1 MSSSYE
7 ETRSRGG
14 GSSRDL
20 KMASSSSSSLEG
32 GLPPPPHQNRI
43 RQSDSNTSFLRAA
56 RAGNTDKV
64 LEFLKNGV
72 DISTCNQNG
81 LNALHLAAK
90 EGHKDLVEELLQRG
104 APVDSATKKGNT
116 ALHIASLA
124 GQKEVVKLLVSRGA
138 DVNAQSQNGF
148 TPLYMA
154 AQENHLEVV
163 RYFLENEGNQSIATE
178 DGFTPLAI
186 ALQQGHNS
194 VVSLLLEHDTKGK
207 VRLPALH
214 IAARKDDTKSAALLL
229 QNDHNADVQ
238 SKSGFTPLHIAAH
251 YGNVN
256 VSTLLLNRGAAVDF
270 TARNGITPLHVA
282 SKRGNT
288 NMVALLL
295 DRGAQIDAKTR
306 DGLTPL
312 HCAARSGHDPAVE
325 LLLERGAPILARTK
339 NGLSPLHMSA
349 QGDHIECVKLLLQ
362 HQAPVDD
369 VTLDYLTA
377 LHVAAHCG
385 HYRVTKVLLDK
396 KANPNARALNG
407 FTPLHI
413 ACKKNRVKVMEL
425 LVKYG
430 ASIQA
435 ITESGLTP
443 IHVAAF
449 MGHLNIV
456 LLLLQN
462 GASPDV
468 RNIRGETA
476 LHMAARAGQME
487 VVRCLLRNG
496 ALVDAVARED
506 QTPLHIASRLGKTD
520 IVQLLLQHM
529 AHPDAATTNGYTP
542 LHISAREGQVETAAV
557 LLEAGASHSLAT
569 KKGFTPLHVAAK
581 YGSLDVAKLLLQRR
595 ALLDDAGKS
604 GLTPLHVAAH
614 YDNQEVA
621 LLLLDKGAS
630 PHATAKNG
638 YTPLHIAAK
647 KNQTNIASAL
657 LQYGAET
664 NVLTKQGVSPLHLA
678 SQEGHAEMVNL
689 VLSKGAHVNTATKS
703 GLTPLHLAA
712 QEDRVNA
719 AEVLAK
725 HDANLDQQT
734 KLGYTPLIVACHYGN
749 AKIVNFLLQK
759 GASVNAKTK
768 NGYTPLHQAAQ
779 QGNTHIINVLLQH
792 GAKPNTTTVN
802 GNTALSIA
810 RRLGYIS
817 VVDTLRVVTEEVIT
831 TTTTVTEKHKLNVPE
846 TMTENLDVSDE
857 EALRVEDEPLC
868 EMSVELE
875 GEDTMTGDG
884 GEYLR
889 AEDLREL
896 GDDSLPGHYLDS
908 FSYMSHNLD
917 RPQHTPIHQSFH
929 QRDGVLIEEVWTSHQ
944 VSALARE
951 HDKESFRL
959 SWGAEHLDNV
969 VLSSSLLHSGHSSPC
984 LDHDNSSFLVSFM
997 VDARGGAMR
1006 GCRHNGL
1013 RIIVPPRKC
1022 SAPTR
1027 VTCRLVKRHRLAS
1040 MPPMVEG
1047 EGLAGRIIEVG
1058 PTGAQ
1063 FLGKLHLPTAPPP
1076 LNEGESLVSRIL
1088 QLGPPG
1094 TKFLG
1099 PVIVEIPHFAAL
1111 RGTERELVILRSET
1125 GENWKEHHCDFT
1137 EEELNQ
1143 ILNGM
1148 DEKLDSP
1155 EELKKKRICRI
1166 ITRDFPQYF
1175 AVVSRIKQD
1184 SNLIGPEG
1192 GVLSSTL
1199 VPQVQAVFPEGALT
1213 KKIRVGLQAQPIDVE
1228 MVRKILGN
1236 KATFSAIVTL
1246 EPRRRKFHKPIT
1258 MTIPIPKSVNSDGPS
1273 TVYSGETP
1281 TLRLLCSITGGTTPA
1296 QWEDITGSTPLT
1308 FVNQCVSFTTNVSAR
1323 FWLIDCRQV
1332 QESVNFGSQLY
1343 REIICVPYMAKFVI
1357 FAKTLDPIEAR
1368 LRCFC
1373 MTDDKMDKTLEQQE
1387 NFAEVARSRDVEVL
1401 EGKPI
1406 YADCFGNLVPL
1417 TKSGQHHVFSFYA
1430 FKENRLALFVKIR
1443 DTAQDPCG
1451 RLSFTKEPRTYR
1463 SLNLN
1468 AICNL
1473 NITLPAYSKESD
1485 SDQDGDDESEKSE
1498 KKYDESESTETFSL
1512 RTNQPLDPATL
1523 ASPDLL
1529 SDMSDIRTTAVFTA
1543 YEERVEETGLEE
1555 GSSPIVVELFKER
1568 QEKVGGIKKDG
1579 QIESRSVEQ
1588 QDRAKKDVY
1597 SVFEAKAFEETKKL
1611 SQTDTG
1617 MDGMTAMVSNLNKE
1631 TEDHHEQRLGGTYD
1645 SQEDLTKERG
1655 EHVSVKQD
1663 GKRHPPN
1670 IKKPIRKKLR
1680 EFSRCSSSEGELERM
1695 SSEESLDDDA
1705 IIKKSGLSST
1715 SSMEPPASPVVVE
1728 APIGSIK
1735 DKVKALQNKVEEE
1748 KIQKH
1753 TQGEGYEVM
1762 HSNITKTPAEVMP
1775 ELPSIPKSPKSQT
1788 ERLEEIMSVKE
1799 LMKAFQTGQD
1809 PSKCKS
1815 GLFEHK
1821 AEHFHYDKMS
1831 TSEPTHSK
1839 QLEEVE
1845 QSLAYDPIS
1854 QLQTNEHT
1862 IFHEQNDQNKPN
1874 NADITEE
1881 MESLV
1886 KPSMEEKAPNGK
1898 KVTFAE
1904 TTEYVDGGY
1913 GPQTEVADNC
1923 VLPEKESL
1931 SVKELMKM
1939 FQAERETMEITP
1951 QPLKLDALATHITA
1965 TQSKETPLLEET
1977 LQEPKSHVE
1986 AQRPTTFSSTS
1997 DSILCD
2003 FRESEAPPESFVR
2016 YGSDISVF
2024 ISDDNS
2030 LEKTVHFAETLPC
2043 DPVPVT
2049 PQRDEPEESSVS
2061 VKNLLKAFQ
2070 NEQEGQQTKQS
2081 LRREEQMS
2089 TQTEKASIMHQE
2101 IGDRKSDHTDLINQ
2115 SQMLNTDQS
2124 PSVSEP
2130 SFAQTMQNSERL
2142 ITTIETELH
2151 LLKTKSESFEGSGE
2165 VQKTEQNT
2173 SMPFQTQLSGNKN
2186 MNLEAQTVTLQKEIT
2201 FESQQGSVIPTF
2213 GVTIKV
2219 ADKMQFDDR
2228 RISPERDKPDMP
2240 QSSLSRM
2247 QLEEPL
2253 MNIARSLSDDY
2264 QISPDRKNSEDFSSF
2279 IRAELEESP
2288 EYQLFKRRSTATD
2301 INYQLGTLGE
2311 ETPIDDSDTNPELLY
2326 SSCFKDNTSSGSYKQ
2341 EWLAKS
2347 SETIV
2352 QKTSRYSSE
2361 EKESSEELKP
2371 IYQMPN
2377 EMFSYHEATKEDYCV
2392 PADKENTFQASE
2404 KDKAAEHK
2412 SREQRTEMAIK
2423 EQSLLEICKGTKMFG
2438 QKSTA
2443 GKDIKGSLLNEELGQ
2458 CLQVS
2463 PIKSQQ
2469 SQKNIY
2475 RDNFQETITTQ
2486 ETDEEI
2492 ATKISPKEEKTKMHG
2507 AALEKTLPKQGDIL
2521 GSFDQMIHTKV
2532 CTSSSAFDENKKSP
2546 EVQEQTQTIAVKMGP
2561 TVPFEPP
2568 FEEDIEKITE
2578 LSTNEKTMSGML
2590 SLLKSDLDECF
2601 SENTMTRQCQLEDDL
2616 VDERHIEVKLPS
2628 KHLQD
2633 NVLKEVHENWQSSKS
2648 QFEKPPTEPQSETT
2662 FKQVCLEGDAYHQ
2675 SSTNRKNIS
2684 GILSLTDHS
2693 EDKVVNELLEKV
2705 EVSIKEKA
2713 QSTVSDTLFQQVLVE
2728 REVYYKPSTTE
2739 KTMSAVLSQE
2749 RPVVRQTLSEQDL
2762 IHESYK
2768 ETKLTTNDLDDKEG
2782 GDASDYA
2789 ETNEVGVAQVAQRS
2803 VSETLF
2809 QENVIERHDQSE
2821 HIKGEKNMSGVLS
2834 HLSSDLDEYLKERP
2848 VVRQT
2853 LSEQDLIHESYKE
2866 TKLTTNDLDDKEGG
2880 HASDYAETDE
2890 ICVVQVA
2897 QRSVSETLFQ
2907 ENINKRQEQSEHIK
2921 GEKNMSGVLSH
2932 LSSDLDEYLKERPV
2946 VRQKLSEQDLIHESY
2961 KETQLTTN
2969 DLDDKEGGD
2978 ASDYAETGEVGVA
2991 QVAQRSV
2998 SETLFQE
3005 NVIERH
3011 DQSEHIKGE
3020 KNMSGVLSHLS
3031 SDLDEYLKER
3041 PVLRQTLSEQDLIHE
3056 SYKETKLTTNDL
3068 EDKEVGDA
3076 SGYAETDEVC
3086 VAQVVQRSV
3095 SETLFQE
3102 NIIERHDQSEHIK
3115 GEKNMSGVF
3124 SHLSSD
3130 LDEYLKERPVVRQT
3144 LSEQDLIHESYK
3156 ETKLTTN
3163 DLDDKEGGD
3172 ASDYAETGEVG
3183 VAQVAQRSVSETLFQ
3198 ENVIERHDQSEHIKG
3213 EKNMSGVL
3221 SHLSSDLDEYLKER
3235 PVVRQTLSEQDL
3247 IHESYKETKLTTN
3260 DLEDKEGGDASV
3272 YPETDEVGVAQVVQR
3287 SVSETLFQE
3296 NIIERHDQSEH
3307 IKGENNMSGVL
3318 SHLSS
3323 DLDEYLKERPV
3334 VRQTLSEQDLI
3345 HKSYKETKLTTN
3357 DLDDKEGGDASD
3369 YAETDEVGV
3378 AQVAQRSVSET
3389 LFQENVIERHDQSEH
3404 IKGEKNMSGV
3414 LSHLSSDLDEYLKE
3428 RPVVRQTLSE
3438 QDLIHESYKE
3448 TKLTTNDLDHKE
3460 GGHASDYAETDEVC
3474 VVQVAQRAVS
3484 ETLFQ
3489 ENVIKRQEQSEH
3501 IKGEK
3506 NMSGVLSHLS
3516 SDLDEYLKERPV
3528 VRQKLSEQD
3537 LIHESYKETKLTTN
3551 NLEDKEGG
3559 DASVYPETDEVGVAQ
3574 VAQRSVSE
3582 TLFQE
3587 NVIERHDQSEHI
3599 KGEKNMSGVLSHL
3612 SSDLDE
3618 YFKERPVVRQT
3629 LSEQDLIHESYK
3641 ETKLTT
3647 NNLDDKEGGD
3657 ASDYAETDEVG
3668 VAQVAQRSVSETPFL
3683 EVVIERH
3690 DQSEQIKGEKN
3701 MSGMFSHMSSDLDE
3715 YLKERPVVRQTVSEE
3730 DVKQEIYKETKLVT
3744 VSLDDK
3750 KGQDSSECLQTNK
3763 TVIEGEAQRSAFE
3776 TLFQQVTEKHVQCEQ
3791 ITTENMQSHLTG
3803 DLDRYLKERPI
3814 IKKNITE
3821 SNVGEEICT
3830 KTILAVDNVEDKVA
3844 EVTCETL
3851 EPDEVAVDELS
3862 QSSISD
3868 IPFDQIVIE
3877 GTLHHQQSEKDM
3889 TGILSLLSTDLD
3901 VNLKEKPLNLERC
3914 ADESLIHNEC
3924 QETFLKCDNIETQM
3938 EKELNEDP
3946 DTDVVEVEEL
3956 VADNVLQQVSAK
3968 TQAQDE
3974 CSPIE
3979 KNMSNLVSL
3988 LSKPD
3993 KPETKASHPFEDL
4006 VHETFKETTQPEDCK
4021 IEQDMVSSKPYR
4033 SDSGDLNKTMFKEI
4047 ERQTYVDEDDGCNI
4061 ESCETW
4067 EVDTSFRK
4075 AALYTHS
4082 TEETVNNSKSN
4093 ATLYDDEVDV
4103 NVDGFHSVHKTQE
4116 PSSYVALQRP
4126 AGLENLTC
4134 MPFDEPDKDL
4144 FNQDSLESSPV
4155 LEDQSSK
4162 KSPDSIEP
4170 SPTKDSPCQDS
4181 LESSPTLTKDAQSHE
4196 PFKTAVYE
4204 DYASQL
4210 KACFPYETYVYTDTC
4225 EDEKENSPRIPLTD
4239 STDGTSYGNM
4249 CSIESLES
4257 RQKSLSADDGEDE
4270 ITSKQFTPEEKMFK
4284 MAVKIKMFEEMEQE
4298 SKVKTEIHE
4307 DSISASYGDA
4317 YKDDDRDLRSD
4328 SIAYSSSQAIQQS
4341 SSETSETHP
4350 QHEKMDN
4357 LCFKAE
4363 TVDQLQQ
4370 RTTQSAD
4377 ILLYSTTPFKE
4388 KTDGDKEDAPT
4399 LLVKKGSEILKDK
4412 TTPMIYTVTEKHLSG
4427 FVANE
4432 SPMMTQGSGFVSE
4445 SQTTVCTTEVEEVK
4459 EQKDPGQKTPEKYP
4473 DQATNSERSPNP
4485 FQFQEGKLF
4494 EMTRGGAID
4503 MTRRTFD
4510 DRGEGFGF
4518 FHFGEHQMEENVP
4531 EEFVEDFTKSSQR
4544 TDSKPGAKSI
4554 LTDFQLVS
4562 PSAARSLTTT
4572 HIEAGDMEGLGL
4584 GYLDTTVADLQ
4595 SDTTAATQLDAEKP
4609 FLESSSSDDDDLDD
4623 EEDQCSVIEM
4633 TFSAAHFDTLGNDQD
4648 SPQPI
4653 IPGSSI
4659 SESMKVKDLQVSVL
4673 EAVNRKA
4680 ERKLKSDRKTRSEGG
4695 DIKKQ
4700 FYRKGPSY
4708 SDCSQSTGMSEFSPS
4723 KVTPLMQENLEAC
4736 SPLQKA
4742 LPHLDTTD
4750 KSVRSSFET
4759 DNRSSSSHK
4768 SSDSVVFTYDTQ
4780 ASHGSDSDSN
4790 QLPVKHPSCG
4800 AEDVFESRATWDD
4813 TVETQMQRIVDDQTP
4828 EHTPVYWQDNAD
4840 RKEETL
4846 TIIADLL
4853 GFSWTEL
4860 AKELEFSE
4868 DDIQLVRTQ
4877 NPSSLQE
4884 QSHALLQRWVERE
4897 GKHATEE
4904 CLIRRLTKI
4913 NRMDIVHLI
4922 ETQMNK
4928 SVQEQTSRT
4937 YAEIEKTLDHSEVSV
4952 ALSSVQ
4958 QDTDSPRIVRRIES
4972 DGRPPPAVSEEDL
4985 SVASL
4990 LDIPSWAEPTGHIHS
5005 ESMHGDLLEDVEITH
5020 ELSPNLWNPED
5031 DASKE
5036 HASYNTSDE
5045 QLSSASCKTVHSQ
5058 SSKEKNVKLEQ
5069 NQCFPIDMG
5078 VWACDSNTSGTSNI
5092 ELAPQGCLVQ
5102 TEIQPY
5108 NLFATPTTSSQM
5120 KEKHILTSGPG
5131 GNYDSA
5137 EPTSAAPDSQDSSDI
5152 LAIMSLES
5160 PNSPSS
5166 LKFGSPGNL
5175 EPILSDLKEV
5185 KLEFRSEKHELPSS
5199 NMPAKINKFEDVCFE
5214 GIVEDPGT
5222 STSSVAQMAEDNTD
5236 DTVIPGTRK
5245 ASGSS
5250 FGISKD
5256 SPELSSMTSKS
5267 TQRFEEEKESMWSS
5281 GTDETSIQR
5290 IQDQH
5295 LWYRTSTDTLSSQS
5309 LSDLSPETVTT
5320 VRHFSFEELMSNQSS
5335 VNSEISSDDDKSRNC
5350 TQHSDETM
5358 VDEEEWHDLESV
5370 SVKQK
5375 TEKTSPSFDEE
5386 NGIPL
5391 GYAEPAS
5398 ASKDRPH
5405 MHLAY
5410 NEGHSDPESYLDCKQ
5425 KVSDSSETDPDRAS
5439 LAQTSRQKVLL
5450 SSGSEDYEDAFMV
5463 HEGPC
5468 GVLKESGAYPSETSD
5483 EEIPMRV
5490 ASKLPGTYDTN
5501 ESLKREIDTELGSM
5515 SESSDEEFLLTARIV
5530 RRRFV
5535 FQADEMSHLTTR
5547 SVTEETY
5554 KNENGHAIVK
5564 KVTRRVVRKCV
5575 STNGEEHDG
5584 KSVEGVAHGSDLGCN
5599 RKVKSEGDHAELSFD
5614 KCKDLPSP
5622 RQQTADTVSRKETTD
5637 SRIETTTTSQNDQ
5650 SLASHFPP
5658 TQHDVTEL

>member
-1 MSSSYE
+1 M
-7 ETRSRGG
+7 GNAAACKAC
-14 GSSRDL
+14 GSDKGSKTGENDNDL
-20 KMASSSSSSLEG
+20 NLNNDYYKAADFGTEVDNL
-32 GLPPPPHQNRI
+32 L
-43 RQSDSNTSFLRAA
+43 SDSNTSFLRAA

-238 SKSGFTPLHIAAH
+238 SKMMVNRTTESGFTPLHIAAH

-749 AKIVNFLLQK
+749 AKIVNFLLQQ

-857 EALRVEDEPLC
+857 
-868 EMSVELE
+868 E

-969 VLSSSLLHSGHSSPC
+969 VLSSSLLHSG
-984 LDHDNSSFLVSFM
+984 FLVSFM

-2201 FESQQGSVIPTF
+2201 CESQQGSVIPTF

-2890 ICVVQVA
+2890 VCVVQVA

-2907 ENINKRQEQSEHIK
+2907 ENIIK
-2921 GEKNMSGVLSH
+2921 
-2932 LSSDLDEYLKERPV
+2932 
-2946 VRQKLSEQDLIHESY
+2946 
-2961 KETQLTTN
+2961 
-2969 DLDDKEGGD
+2969 
-2978 ASDYAETGEVGVA
+2978 
-2991 QVAQRSV
+2991 
-2998 SETLFQE
+2998 
-3005 NVIERH
+3005 
-3011 DQSEHIKGE
+3011 
-3020 KNMSGVLSHLS
+3020 
-3031 SDLDEYLKER
+3031 
-3041 PVLRQTLSEQDLIHE
+3041 
-3056 SYKETKLTTNDL
+3056 
-3068 EDKEVGDA
+3068 
-3076 SGYAETDEVC
+3076 
-3086 VAQVVQRSV
+3086 
-3095 SETLFQE
+3095 
-3102 NIIERHDQSEHIK
+3102 RHDQSEHIK

-3323 DLDEYLKERPV
+3323 DLDEYL
-3334 VRQTLSEQDLI
+3334 
-3345 HKSYKETKLTTN
+3345 
-3357 DLDDKEGGDASD
+3357 
-3369 YAETDEVGV
+3369 
-3378 AQVAQRSVSET
+3378 
-3389 LFQENVIERHDQSEH
+3389 
-3404 IKGEKNMSGV
+3404 
-3414 LSHLSSDLDEYLKE
+3414 
-3428 RPVVRQTLSE
+3428 
-3438 QDLIHESYKE
+3438 
-3448 TKLTTNDLDHKE
+3448 
-3460 GGHASDYAETDEVC
+3460 
-3474 VVQVAQRAVS
+3474 
-3484 ETLFQ
+3484 
-3489 ENVIKRQEQSEH
+3489 
-3501 IKGEK
+3501 
-3506 NMSGVLSHLS
+3506 
-3516 SDLDEYLKERPV
+3516 
-3528 VRQKLSEQD
+3528 
-3537 LIHESYKETKLTTN
+3537 
-3551 NLEDKEGG
+3551 
-3559 DASVYPETDEVGVAQ
+3559 
-3574 VAQRSVSE
+3574 
-3582 TLFQE
+3582 
-3587 NVIERHDQSEHI
+3587 
-3599 KGEKNMSGVLSHL
+3599 
-3612 SSDLDE
+3612 
-3618 YFKERPVVRQT
+3618 KERPVVRQT

-3956 VADNVLQQVSAK
+3956 VAGLVADNVLQQVSAK

-4181 LESSPTLTKDAQSHE
+4181 LESSPTLTKDAQIHE

-5295 LWYRTSTDTLSSQS
+5295 LW
-5309 LSDLSPETVTT
+5309 
-5320 VRHFSFEELMSNQSS
+5320 LM
-5335 VNSEISSDDDKSRNC
+5335 KC
-5350 TQHSDETM
+5350 P
-5358 VDEEEWHDLESV
+5358 
-5370 SVKQK
+5370 
-5375 TEKTSPSFDEE
+5375 TSP
-5386 NGIPL
+5386 
-5391 GYAEPAS
+5391 
-5398 ASKDRPH
+5398 
-5405 MHLAY
+5405 LA
-5410 NEGHSDPESYLDCKQ
+5410 L
-5425 KVSDSSETDPDRAS
+5425 
-5439 LAQTSRQKVLL
+5439 
-5450 SSGSEDYEDAFMV
+5450 
-5463 HEGPC
+5463 
-5468 GVLKESGAYPSETSD
+5468 
-5483 EEIPMRV
+5483 
-5490 ASKLPGTYDTN
+5490 
-5501 ESLKREIDTELGSM
+5501 
-5515 SESSDEEFLLTARIV
+5515 
-5530 RRRFV
+5530 
-5535 FQADEMSHLTTR
+5535 
-5547 SVTEETY
+5547 
-5554 KNENGHAIVK
+5554 
-5564 KVTRRVVRKCV
+5564 
-5575 STNGEEHDG
+5575 
-5584 KSVEGVAHGSDLGCN
+5584 
-5599 RKVKSEGDHAELSFD
+5599 
-5614 KCKDLPSP
+5614 
-5622 RQQTADTVSRKETTD
+5622 
-5637 SRIETTTTSQNDQ
+5637 
-5650 SLASHFPP
+5650 
-5658 TQHDVTEL
+5658 

>member
-1 MSSSYE
+1 M
-7 ETRSRGG
+7 GNAAACKAC
-14 GSSRDL
+14 GSDKGSKTGENDNDL
-20 KMASSSSSSLEG
+20 NLNNDYYKAADFGTEVDNL
-32 GLPPPPHQNRI
+32 L
-43 RQSDSNTSFLRAA
+43 SDSNTSFLRAA

-749 AKIVNFLLQK
+749 AKIVNFLLQQ

-857 EALRVEDEPLC
+857 
-868 EMSVELE
+868 E

-2201 FESQQGSVIPTF
+2201 CESQQGSVIPTF

-2890 ICVVQVA
+2890 VCVVQVA

-2907 ENINKRQEQSEHIK
+2907 ENIIK
-2921 GEKNMSGVLSH
+2921 
-2932 LSSDLDEYLKERPV
+2932 
-2946 VRQKLSEQDLIHESY
+2946 
-2961 KETQLTTN
+2961 
-2969 DLDDKEGGD
+2969 
-2978 ASDYAETGEVGVA
+2978 
-2991 QVAQRSV
+2991 
-2998 SETLFQE
+2998 
-3005 NVIERH
+3005 
-3011 DQSEHIKGE
+3011 
-3020 KNMSGVLSHLS
+3020 
-3031 SDLDEYLKER
+3031 
-3041 PVLRQTLSEQDLIHE
+3041 
-3056 SYKETKLTTNDL
+3056 
-3068 EDKEVGDA
+3068 
-3076 SGYAETDEVC
+3076 
-3086 VAQVVQRSV
+3086 
-3095 SETLFQE
+3095 
-3102 NIIERHDQSEHIK
+3102 RHDQSEHIK

-3323 DLDEYLKERPV
+3323 DLDEYL
-3334 VRQTLSEQDLI
+3334 
-3345 HKSYKETKLTTN
+3345 
-3357 DLDDKEGGDASD
+3357 
-3369 YAETDEVGV
+3369 
-3378 AQVAQRSVSET
+3378 
-3389 LFQENVIERHDQSEH
+3389 
-3404 IKGEKNMSGV
+3404 
-3414 LSHLSSDLDEYLKE
+3414 
-3428 RPVVRQTLSE
+3428 
-3438 QDLIHESYKE
+3438 
-3448 TKLTTNDLDHKE
+3448 
-3460 GGHASDYAETDEVC
+3460 
-3474 VVQVAQRAVS
+3474 
-3484 ETLFQ
+3484 
-3489 ENVIKRQEQSEH
+3489 
-3501 IKGEK
+3501 
-3506 NMSGVLSHLS
+3506 
-3516 SDLDEYLKERPV
+3516 
-3528 VRQKLSEQD
+3528 
-3537 LIHESYKETKLTTN
+3537 
-3551 NLEDKEGG
+3551 
-3559 DASVYPETDEVGVAQ
+3559 
-3574 VAQRSVSE
+3574 
-3582 TLFQE
+3582 
-3587 NVIERHDQSEHI
+3587 
-3599 KGEKNMSGVLSHL
+3599 
-3612 SSDLDE
+3612 
-3618 YFKERPVVRQT
+3618 KERPVVRQT

-3956 VADNVLQQVSAK
+3956 VAGLVADNVLQQVSAK

-4181 LESSPTLTKDAQSHE
+4181 LESSPTLTKDAQIHE

-5295 LWYRTSTDTLSSQS
+5295 LW
-5309 LSDLSPETVTT
+5309 
-5320 VRHFSFEELMSNQSS
+5320 LM
-5335 VNSEISSDDDKSRNC
+5335 KC
-5350 TQHSDETM
+5350 P
-5358 VDEEEWHDLESV
+5358 
-5370 SVKQK
+5370 
-5375 TEKTSPSFDEE
+5375 TSP
-5386 NGIPL
+5386 
-5391 GYAEPAS
+5391 
-5398 ASKDRPH
+5398 
-5405 MHLAY
+5405 LA
-5410 NEGHSDPESYLDCKQ
+5410 L
-5425 KVSDSSETDPDRAS
+5425 
-5439 LAQTSRQKVLL
+5439 
-5450 SSGSEDYEDAFMV
+5450 
-5463 HEGPC
+5463 
-5468 GVLKESGAYPSETSD
+5468 
-5483 EEIPMRV
+5483 
-5490 ASKLPGTYDTN
+5490 
-5501 ESLKREIDTELGSM
+5501 
-5515 SESSDEEFLLTARIV
+5515 
-5530 RRRFV
+5530 
-5535 FQADEMSHLTTR
+5535 
-5547 SVTEETY
+5547 
-5554 KNENGHAIVK
+5554 
-5564 KVTRRVVRKCV
+5564 
-5575 STNGEEHDG
+5575 
-5584 KSVEGVAHGSDLGCN
+5584 
-5599 RKVKSEGDHAELSFD
+5599 
-5614 KCKDLPSP
+5614 
-5622 RQQTADTVSRKETTD
+5622 
-5637 SRIETTTTSQNDQ
+5637 
-5650 SLASHFPP
+5650 
-5658 TQHDVTEL
+5658 